1 MSGEVPDAG
10 DDATSPVGDDLLCL
24 ACEHFARE
32 LQIALI
38 FLGEPRAGFQLLQ
51 VQYRDRRLGNLGRAV
66 RISRN
71 VSGASLHG
79 VRSFI

>member
-1 MSGEVPDAG
+1 MSGEVRDAG
-10 DDATSPVGDDLLCL
+10 DDATAPMIDDLLRL
-24 ACEHFARE
+24 AREHFARE

-38 FLGEPRAGFQLLQ
+38 FLGESRAGFQLLQ

-71 VSGASLHG
+71 MFGDSLHG